1 MQSLLNESR
10 HAVAGGTLSGREL
23 EVLRLFAAG
32 MSMTE
37 VANKV
42 NRTVKTASA
51 HKVSAMRKLG
61 VKNDSE
67 LHAALRDLRLL

>member
-1 MQSLLNESR
+1 
-10 HAVAGGTLSGREL
+10 
-23 EVLRLFAAG
+23 VLRLFAAG

-42 NRTVKTASA
+42 NRTVQTASA